1 MIIVLMGVS
10 GSGKTTV
17 GKVLAKEIG
26 WPFADADDFHPD
38 ENIRKMRSGRP
49 LTDEDRRPWLRA
61 LRDYIEGVMEQGGR
75 LVLACS
81 ALRHDYREYLRAD
94 HCGRIQFVYLEG
106 DAELIQQ
113 RLAHRHGH
121 FMPATL
127 LASQLETLEPPEDA
141 IRVDIAPPPEV
152 IAQHIIDALAPLDG

>member
-10 GSGKTTV
+10 GSGKTTI
-17 GKVLAKEIG
+17 GKLLAEEIG

-38 ENIRKMRSGRP
+38 ENVRKMRSGQP
-49 LTDEDRRPWLRA
+49 LTDDDRQPWLRA
-61 LRDYIEGVMEQGGR
+61 LRDYIERVMEQGDR

-94 HCGRIQFVYLEG
+94 LCGRIRFVYLEG

-113 RLAHRHGH
+113 RLANRHGH
-121 FMPATL
+121 FMPSRL
-127 LASQLETLEPPEDA
+127 LASQLATLEPPEDA
-141 IRVDIAPPPEV
+141 IRVDIAPSPKV
-152 IAQHIIDALAPLDG
+152 IVQHILDALAPLDG